1 MWKRDLAFIREKC
14 SIGKNNSWEWRK
26 VLKPKVYLTRK
37 LPDEIVNSLREKCE
51 LRMWES
57 EEEPVPH
64 DVLEQEIQEVDGLF
78 CMLTEE
84 IDCSL
89 LEKASKL
96 KVVANMAVGYNNID
110 IKAAKEKGVV
120 VTNTPGV
127 LTETTAD
134 LTFALLMATARRIP
148 EASTYLR
155 EGKWEAWTPM
165 QLTGQDIHGA
175 TLGIIGMGRI
185 GESVAKRAKGFDMK
199 VLYHNRRRNQE
210 AEEKMDLQFAQ
221 LEQLLKESDFVCVLT
236 PLTSE
241 TKNLIGVK
249 ELRMM
254 KETAILINTARGG
267 IVNEEALYHAIN
279 EGDIW
284 AAGLDVFV
292 EEPVSLNHPLLSL
305 SNVVTLPHIGSASRK
320 TRLKMAEVAM
330 NNLLKVLNGEK
341 PPHQV
346 E

>member
-1 MWKRDLAFIREKC
+1 M
-14 SIGKNNSWEWRK
+14 
-26 VLKPKVYLTRK
+26 KPKVYLTRK
-37 LPDEIVNSLREKCE
+37 LPDEIINQLREKCE
-51 LRMWES
+51 LRMWSS
-57 EEEPVPH
+57 EEEPVPR

-84 IDCSL
+84 IDRSL
-89 LEKASKL
+89 LENASKL

-110 IKAAKEKGVV
+110 IKTAKEKGVV

-155 EGKWEAWTPM
+155 EGKWEAWSPM
-165 QLTGQDIHGA
+165 QLTGQDVYGS

-185 GESVAKRAKGFDMK
+185 GEAVAKRARGFDME

-210 AEEKMDLQFAQ
+210 AEDQLELQFVE
-221 LEQLLKESDFVCVLT
+221 LDYLLKASDFVCVLT

-241 TKNLIGVK
+241 TKNLIGLK

-254 KETAILINTARGG
+254 KKTAILINTARGG
-267 IVNEEALYHAIN
+267 IVNEEALYHALK

-284 AAGLDVFV
+284 SAGIDVFA
-292 EEPVSLNHPLLSL
+292 EEPVSLNHPLLTL
-305 SNVVTLPHIGSASRK
+305 PNVVTLPHIGSASVT
-320 TRLKMAEVAM
+320 TRLKMAEVAAV
-330 NNLLKVLNGEK
+330 NLLKVLEGEK
-341 PPHQV
+341 PPHPV